1 MLQKQK
7 KGESSDEEEEE
18 EEEKTE
24 KLWSLY
30 LINYNHISSF
40 GIALYR

>member
-18 EEEKTE
+18 EEKTQ

-30 LINYNHISSF
+30 LINYYHINFVASF
-40 GIALYR
+40 VN